1 MEINEAY
8 IDKIICHHF
17 SLDPTRRLLN
27 SKELGIGSLDVQ
39 TIKSF
44 FINPFGRQKA
54 EYRFVHPVNIS
65 YNVVYETT
73 LQILQNKDF
82 VECSRDLFR
91 HLCAVST
98 SPTIKDGDIFI
109 AKIEDVK
116 IENSYYQGIGVFK
129 IETKSNF
136 IETYVDDNGNMAFEV
151 KSGFASNKI
160 DKACMIV
167 FTENSPTCYLI
178 DNSKDTKFWKESFLG
193 LAPKSNSFAQS
204 KAAITLFQEFIKSEL
219 PTKQDLLKDKQVQLI
234 NKSTE
239 IIKASSEASIDKIA
253 KELFEDQEVLETFSE
268 YRKAYEEREQINLQN
283 PFVVDKKAVTP
294 SKTLKRIKLDDTSEI
309 YLLKSGPF
317 IERGYDEE
325 KGMRYYKLYFN
336 EER

>member
-27 SKELGIGSLDVQ
+27 SKELGTGSLDIQ
-39 TIKSF
+39 AIKSF
-44 FINPFGRQKA
+44 FINPFGRQKV
-54 EYRFVHPVNIS
+54 EYHFVHPVNIS
-65 YNVVYETT
+65 YNVVYETS
-73 LQILQNKDF
+73 LQLLQNKDF
-82 VECSRDLFR
+82 VECSQDLFR

-116 IENSYYQGIGVFK
+116 IKNSYYQGIGIFK

-151 KSGFASNKI
+151 KSGFTSNKI

-178 DNSKDTKFWKESFLG
+178 DNSKDTKFWKDSFLG
-193 LAPKSNSFAQS
+193 LAPISNSFVQS
-204 KAAITLFQEFIKSEL
+204 KAAITLFQEFIKSGL
-219 PTKQDLLKDKQVQLI
+219 PTKQDLLKEKQVQLI
-234 NKSTE
+234 NKTTE
-239 IIKASSEASIDKIA
+239 LIKSSAEVSINKIA
-253 KELFEDQEVLETFSE
+253 EELFEDQEVLETFSE
-268 YRKAYEEREQINLQN
+268 YRKAYEEREQINLQKT
-283 PFVVDKKAVTP
+283 FVVDKKAVAP
-294 SKTLKRIKLDDTSEI
+294 SKISKRIKLDDTSEI
-309 YLLKSGPF
+309 YLLKTGSF

-336 EER
+336 EEK